1 MRLFSSNLGNQIE
14 AAYNFLL
21 YICFGMKFIPHLL
34 TSGNLFSGILAL
46 VFISQGDFIS
56 ATYCIFIAGL
66 LDFLDGFAARLLK
79 VTGEF
84 GKQLDSLADVVTFG
98 VVPGILL
105 FQISKQLSAWP
116 IHQEAPALI
125 VYFPLLIGVFSA
137 LRLAKFNIDTR
148 QSNSFLGLPVP
159 ANALWISAIPYCIRD
174 LDPGLESGLINPYS
188 IAILALV
195 SCFLLVS
202 EIPLLSLKVK
212 NLSLKDNWA
221 KYLLLLTMGISLL
234 VFQFAGLLVLVPLYL
249 IVSMIAIKL
258 NKNEI

>member
-1 MRLFSSNLGNQIE
+1 MRLVSSNLGNQRE
-14 AAYNFLL
+14 AAYKFLL
-21 YICFGMKFIPHLL
+21 YICFCMKFIPHLL
-34 TSGNLFSGILAL
+34 TSGNLFSGILAI
-46 VFISQGDFIS
+46 VFISQGDLIA

-98 VVPGILL
+98 VVPAYLL
-105 FQISKQLSAWP
+105 FYISRQLTGWP
-116 IHQEAPALI
+116 INQEAPLLL

-174 LDPGLESGLINPYS
+174 LDPGLNSGWINPYS
-188 IAILALV
+188 IALLALV
-195 SCFLLVS
+195 SCLLLVS

-212 NLSLKDNWA
+212 NLSIKDNWA
-221 KYLLLLTMGISLL
+221 KYLLLLSMGIALL
-234 VFQFAGLLVLVPLYL
+234 VFQFAGLLMLVPLYL
-249 IVSMIAIKL
+249 VFSIIDKKM

>member
-1 MRLFSSNLGNQIE
+1 
-14 AAYNFLL
+14 
-21 YICFGMKFIPHLL
+21 MKFIPHLL
-34 TSGNLFSGILAL
+34 TSGNLFSGILAI
-46 VFISQGDFIS
+46 VFISQGDLPS
-56 ATYCIFIAGL
+56 ATYCFFIAGF

-98 VVPGILL
+98 VVPGYML
-105 FQISKQLSAWP
+105 FYISRELSGWP
-116 IHQEAPALI
+116 FYQEAPLLI

-159 ANALWISAIPYCIRD
+159 ANALWIAAVPYCIRD
-174 LDPGLESGLINPYS
+174 FDPGLESGLINPYS
-188 IAILALV
+188 IAIIALV

-212 NLSLKDNWA
+212 NMSIKDNWA
-221 KYLLLLTMGISLL
+221 KYLLLLTMGISLFC
-234 VFQFAGLLVLVPLYL
+234 FQFAGLLLLVPVYL
-249 IVSMIAIKL
+249 IFSIIDNRV
-258 NKNEI
+258 NKNKIPA